1 MGFVKMLF
9 RCSARAAA
17 GKVCLPIKHE
27 CNKDSRCSL
36 TKMGSATD
44 TNMSRFQF
52 HPDREDFWRK
62 SSWIFEIQ
70 ERRHHNF

>member
-27 CNKDSRCSL
+27 CNKDSNRTWL
-36 TKMGSATD
+36 ATD
-44 TNMSRFQF
+44 RL
-52 HPDREDFWRK
+52 
-62 SSWIFEIQ
+62 
-70 ERRHHNF
+70 